1 MRIRVMVNSKTLTR
15 TATIDVARLLWNT
28 RQFVE
33 NHFSERRKT
42 SRDVLKDR
50 TRADEMLQIW

>member
-1 MRIRVMVNSKTLTR
+1 MVNSKTLTR